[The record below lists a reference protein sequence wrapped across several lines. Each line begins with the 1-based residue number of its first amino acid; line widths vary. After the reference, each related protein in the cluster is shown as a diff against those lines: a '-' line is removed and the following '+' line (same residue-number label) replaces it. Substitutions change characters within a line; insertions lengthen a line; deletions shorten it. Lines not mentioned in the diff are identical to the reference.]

1 MTDATPLIPNN
12 SETSSSGVKVATP
25 DLIVQPEAVPI
36 DALGQIY
43 FENLA
48 GHEIINIA
56 RSELVNGINVSY
68 ALIGNLNQLKRNY
81 NSANIFSLPETIDKY
96 FKNFAISF
104 DTHVPEE
111 GSGPGEIEVTNL
123 DSSKTIEKFSDIP
136 RTSVVKRYQKR
147 VTAGEIL
154 GFDVLSYTNRV
165 WLADKDYPFADS
177 GDIIVE
183 VTNMEKNEVVE
194 VEILNNG
201 ALLSDTIY
209 EGES

>member
-25 DLIVQPEAVPI
+25 DLIIQPEAVPI

-104 DTHVPEE
+104 NTHVPEN
-111 GSGPGEIEVTNL
+111 GSGPGG
-123 DSSKTIEKFSDIP
+123 K
-136 RTSVVKRYQKR
+136 
-147 VTAGEIL
+147 
-154 GFDVLSYTNRV
+154 RV
-165 WLADKDYPFADS
+165 WLADRDYPFAES
-177 GDIIVE
+177 GDIVVE
-183 VTNMEKNEVVE
+183 VTNMEQNEIVE

>member
-104 DTHVPEE
+104 NTHVPEE
-111 GSGPGEIEVTNL
+111 GSGPGG
-123 DSSKTIEKFSDIP
+123 K
-136 RTSVVKRYQKR
+136 
-147 VTAGEIL
+147 
-154 GFDVLSYTNRV
+154 RV
-165 WLADKDYPFADS
+165 WLADRDYPFAES

-183 VTNMEKNEVVE
+183 VTNMEQNEIVE